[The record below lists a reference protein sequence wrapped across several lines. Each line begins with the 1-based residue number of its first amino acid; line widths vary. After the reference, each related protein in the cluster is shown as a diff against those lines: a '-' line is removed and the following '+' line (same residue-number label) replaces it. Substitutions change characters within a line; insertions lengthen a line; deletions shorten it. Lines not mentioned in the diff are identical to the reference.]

1 MPTKKSTVISVRLNP
16 AIKEDRQ
23 AIEIIEALKK
33 RGFTTRSIITDA
45 ILKAAGHTPEMYH
58 DSQDTVTRPIL
69 ENLLSD
75 FAQEIVEA
83 IRHDIPESKNTKP
96 SPFDSE
102 DTDENYARNLAQGYL
117 ARRKRGRSE

>member
-45 ILKAAGHTPEMYH
+45 ILKAA
-58 DSQDTVTRPIL
+58 
-69 ENLLSD
+69 
-75 FAQEIVEA
+75 
-83 IRHDIPESKNTKP
+83 
-96 SPFDSE
+96 
-102 DTDENYARNLAQGYL
+102 
-117 ARRKRGRSE
+117 